1 MFRRFSL
8 YDDKEG
14 VLMLRKCLEI
24 SKREQLSGCEIR
36 LPFLKK
42 HLPIISLYRIIKISH
57 MSQAY

>member
-24 SKREQLSGCEIR
+24 SKREQLSGCV